1 VQLYTQL
8 ARVQVFSGKYDQAVT
23 NASNALLL
31 DPNSAMAHAVLGW
44 ALDFQAQ
51 AGSTAATTLE
61 ALEKLERA
69 IELDPNSPLVR
80 AYYAE
85 VIIDDDVTAFQLARE
100 QAELAVQLDPNLF
113 ESQRALGYVWERTSN
128 YELAFEAYQS
138 ALRINPN
145 LALIHIAIGNMY
157 FTREETRLA
166 IDSYVRAM
174 TLAPQDIVPL
184 RLIAQAY
191 ARDGEFG
198 KASQYALTAL
208 SLQPTNPRL
217 HGDLGRMYYKNGDY
231 EAAVRSLTLAIQGGP
246 NEQGAP
252 VEGLPLDPGDPLV
265 VDFYSMYGLALA
277 RQSQCGL
284 AIDVA
289 QALVTGVPD
298 NEIAAGNAQEILIL
312 CGQIEAPPETES

>member
-1 VQLYTQL
+1 
-8 ARVQVFSGKYDQAVT
+8 
-23 NASNALLL
+23 
-31 DPNSAMAHAVLGW
+31 
-44 ALDFQAQ
+44 
-51 AGSTAATTLE
+51 
-61 ALEKLERA
+61 
-69 IELDPNSPLVR
+69 
-80 AYYAE
+80 
-85 VIIDDDVTAFQLARE
+85 
-100 QAELAVQLDPNLF
+100 
-113 ESQRALGYVWERTSN
+113 
-128 YELAFEAYQS
+128 
-138 ALRINPN
+138 
-145 LALIHIAIGNMY
+145 MY
-157 FTREETRLA
+157 FTRGETRLA

-246 NEQGAP
+246 NDEGAP
-252 VEGLPLDPGDPLV
+252 VEGLPLDPGDALV
-265 VDFYSMYGLALA
+265 IDFYSMYGLALA
-277 RQSQCGL
+277 RQSQCGV
-284 AIDVA
+284 AIEVA

-298 NEIAAGNAQEILIL
+298 SEIAAGNAQEILIL